1 MIELIA
7 YGQRPTADNTEV
19 GLQYTLDVSNAGAL
33 SLTYEVSKGDDVMGR
48 YSPYS
53 QTFRLPFTNINT
65 EFFGHYYDL
74 NISPLDITSDLIARF
89 NVSAKCLCEIR
100 IDGVPIIQGSLQ
112 LKNVHLKEEEFEI
125 AVFGLEANLFQDM
138 KNKKLIDLFIN
149 EAGVQN
155 IDYDISLDAP
165 NVKTSFDLANDAT
178 EGQVGDG
185 IVIVPI
191 IDYGHTQPYDFL
203 SFGNSATS
211 LQGLADPTAG
221 ALQGGQLKPAIQV
234 AEVFKLIINQAGYT
248 LNDSTFLSSDAWTKL
263 YMTLGDNMEAV
274 ATRGVTA
281 LQVSRNSGPTLRE
294 FCSSCSSN
302 GVPITPNLD
311 AESGAGFLNDPPLL
325 YDEADNWNT
334 TTLEFTAPAT
344 GYYSGE
350 FHLRFDYTGNS
361 TTPANQGVYLWW
373 GIEGMD
379 ANAPQNNSMSVTGVP
394 GAIPENPSGSGP
406 NLYFSTYPLNWSC
419 WLEAG
424 QTINPYLT
432 INYTNPTGSVF
443 LQSAGTY
450 FSVTASNLT
459 QGIATIPNNMPDVTQ
474 KAFVKDL
481 CERFNLCIVGDHD
494 DPSSLTIQPWQDYID
509 LGTQKDWTDRL
520 DLSKKRTLTPPDRIR
535 NKFVEFRDSEDSTK
549 HNALFENVNGYP
561 IGKYSQEIES
571 DFAQGTLSNSP
582 LFAPFQ
588 VSPVPTL
595 GGVLSDVPDFLI
607 AKLTHGDGGG
617 PIADGKP
624 KLFYH
629 NGMRTLDGGATFYV
643 GDVANTKYPLCLNF
657 FNAGAPM
664 ELDSPLLLWSFQYQA
679 SSWSPLIGHTQS
691 NQTYFARYYQQFL
704 LSIYDDDARLLECS
718 MVLTP
723 ADIFGFRFNDEIQ
736 IENTPFRVIKISN
749 YQPYTSEPC
758 TVQLLKKIIRVPSLV
773 LPDPDAKCTL
783 NLSGY
788 TQDGNVIFTDPLTGV
803 TSTGTEEC
811 CTSHGLYWTG
821 TNCVWNHGQGGT
833 GDGLNP
839 HGNPNVQDE
848 EPKKYLT
855 GQGGFNTVKS
865 IQAINFNPIQGEFST
880 SGMNNSSKAPSTAKD
895 FVFYCTT
902 RGTVPGSATMN
913 GIATQNHA
921 FDLLPSMMCR
931 FVLRVLSIQTDHRT
945 ASAGA
950 FGETSFKVWTFVSKN
965 IGGTI
970 TTTGSEQ
977 TDFAQDDANIGTR
990 SISIGSVKGREGVG
1004 NNATLGVSINCT
1016 GPADTVVSWHLDC
1029 SATFVDL
1036 TSSSVEPQ
1044 LILLENLG
1052 KIMTENSNFLEQE

>member
-74 NISPLDITSDLIARF
+74 NISPLDISSTLIARF

-178 EGQVGDG
+178 EGQVGNG
-185 IVIVPI
+185 IVIVPV

-211 LQGLADPTAG
+211 LQGMADPTAG

-263 YMTLGDNMEAV
+263 YMTLGDNMESA
-274 ATRGVTA
+274 ATRGVLALCVAKPDTEVLFSFVNTA
-281 LQVSRNSGPTLRE
+281 GDPYSEYTIPFN
-294 FCSSCSSN
+294 
-302 GVPITPNLD
+302 
-311 AESGAGFLNDPPLL
+311 AESGAGFNNNPPLL
-325 YDEADNWNT
+325 FDEADNWNT
-334 TTLEFTAPAT
+334 TTHVFTAPAD
-344 GYYSGE
+344 GYYNGE
-350 FHLRFDYTGNS
+350 FHIRIDCSANVQNLGAQYRPQVIGADLNNPLNGGSSDMGFYTYTAANS
-361 TTPANQGVYLWW
+361 TSTNPIEDRTLLWHCYLD
-373 GIEGMD
+373 EGMELECL
-379 ANAPQNNSMSVTGVP
+379 VTCNMY
-394 GAIPENPSGSGP
+394 NP
-406 NLYFSTYPLNWSC
+406 
-419 WLEAG
+419 
-424 QTINPYLT
+424 
-432 INYTNPTGSVF
+432 
-443 LQSAGTY
+443 AGTLKLMSEGT
-450 FSVTASNLT
+450 FFTVTSSNLLN
-459 QGIATIPNNMPDVTQ
+459 GIASIPNNMPDVTQ

-588 VSPVPTL
+588 VSPVPTS
-595 GGVLSDVPDFLI
+595 GGVVSDVPDFLI

-643 GDVANTKYPLCLNF
+643 GDVANTSYPLCLNF

-664 ELDSPLLLWSFQYQA
+664 ELDSPLLLWNFQYQA
-679 SSWSPLIGHTQS
+679 SSWSTLIGWTPS

-723 ADIFGFRFNDEIQ
+723 ADIFDFRFNDEIQ

-749 YQPYTSEPC
+749 YQPYSSEPC
-758 TVQLLKKIIRVPSLV
+758 TVQLLKKINRVASLV
-773 LPDPDAKCTL
+773 LPDPDEKCTL

-880 SGMNNSSKAPSTAKD
+880 SGMNNSSEAPSTAKD

-913 GIATQNHA
+913 GIATQNPA

-1004 NNATLGVSINCT
+1004 TNATLGVSINCT

>member
-7 YGQRPTADNTEV
+7 YGQRPTGHNTEV

-53 QTFRLPFTNINT
+53 QTFRLPFTNTNT

-74 NISPLDITSDLIARF
+74 NISPLDINSTLLTRF

-112 LKNVHLKEEEFEI
+112 LKNVHLKEEEFEV
-125 AVFGLEANLFQDM
+125 AVFGMEANLFQDM

-149 EAGVQN
+149 DAGVQN

-185 IVIVPI
+185 IVIVPV

-203 SFGNSATS
+203 SYDVGSTF
-211 LQGLADPTAG
+211 LQGIADPTGG
-221 ALQGGQLKPAIQV
+221 ALQGGQLKPAIQI

-248 LNDSTFLSSDAWTKL
+248 LNDSAFLSSDAWTKL
-263 YMTLGDNMEAV
+263 YMTLGDNMESA
-274 ATRGVTA
+274 ATRGVLGLCVAQPGPSVLA
-281 LQVSRNSGPTLRE
+281 LLEAGPAPFYDPYTGAFLNFNS
-294 FCSSCSSN
+294 
-302 GVPITPNLD
+302 D
-311 AESGAGFLNDPPLL
+311 SGAGNTNNPPLL

-334 TTLEFTAPAT
+334 STGVFTAPAD
-344 GYYSGE
+344 GFYNGK
-350 FHLRFDYTGNS
+350 FHLRTDCSQNDGNS
-361 TTPANQGVYLWW
+361 STTYQLVVVGA
-373 GIEGMD
+373 D
-379 ANAPQNNSMSVTGVP
+379 SQN
-394 GAIPENPSGSGP
+394 
-406 NLYFSTYPLNWSC
+406 PLNGSSMQIFSPVYG
-419 WLEAG
+419 AG
-424 QTINPYLT
+424 SNTSPNPIQDRVLSWHCYLDEGQELNCFVNCQQYNAFGT
-432 INYTNPTGSVF
+432 LKI
-443 LQSAGTY
+443 LSAGT
-450 FSVTASNLT
+450 FFTVTSSNLLN
-459 QGIATIPNNMPDVTQ
+459 GIASIPNNMPDVTQ
-474 KAFVKDL
+474 QAFVKDL

-494 DPSSLTIQPWQDYID
+494 NPSSLTIQPWQDYID
-509 LGTQKDWTDRL
+509 LGTHKDWTDRL
-520 DLSKKRTLTPPDRIR
+520 DLSKKRTLTPPDKIR
-535 NKFVEFRDSEDSTK
+535 KKFIDFRDSEDSTK
-549 HNALFENVNGYP
+549 HNASFENVNGYP

-571 DFAQGTLSNSP
+571 DFAQGTLSNSSI
-582 LFAPFQ
+582 FAPFQ
-588 VSPVPTL
+588 VSPVPNSSGT
-595 GGVLSDVPDFLI
+595 STDVPDFLI

-643 GDVANTKYPLCLNF
+643 GEVANTSYPLCLNF

-679 SSWSPLIGHTQS
+679 SSFSTLIGYTPS

-704 LSIYDDDARLLECS
+704 LSIYDDDARLFECS
-718 MVLTP
+718 MILTP
-723 ADIFGFRFNDEIQ
+723 ADIFAFRFNDEIQ

-749 YQPYTSEPC
+749 YQPYSSEPC
-758 TVQLLKKIIRVPSLV
+758 TVQLIKKINRVSSLV
-773 LPDPDAKCTL
+773 LPDPDEKCTL

-811 CTSHGLYWTG
+811 CNEHGLYWTG

-848 EPKKYLT
+848 QAKKYLT
-855 GQGGFNTVKS
+855 GQGGFNSVKN

-880 SGMNNSSKAPSTAKD
+880 SGMNNSSEAPSTAKD

-902 RGTVPGSATMN
+902 QGLVPNSATMN
-913 GIATQNHA
+913 GISTQNSS
-921 FDLLPSMMCR
+921 FDLLPGMMCR
-931 FVLRVLSIQTDHRT
+931 FVLRVLSIQTDHRS

-965 IGGTI
+965 IEGTI

-990 SISIGSVKGREGVG
+990 SISIGSVKGRAGFG
-1004 NNATLGVSINCT
+1004 TNATLGVSINCS

>member
-7 YGQRPTADNTEV
+7 YGQRPTGHNTEI
-19 GLQYTLDVSNAGAL
+19 GLQYTLDVSNPGAL
-33 SLTYEVSKGDDVMGR
+33 SLTYEVSKGNDVMGR

-53 QTFRLPFTNINT
+53 QTFRLPFTNTNT

-74 NISPLDITSDLIARF
+74 NISPLEINSTLLTRF

-112 LKNVHLKEEEFEI
+112 LKNVHLKEEEFEV
-125 AVFGLEANLFQDM
+125 AVFGMEANLFQDM

-149 EAGVQN
+149 DAGVQN

-178 EGQVGDG
+178 EGQVGNG

-191 IDYGHTQPYDFL
+191 IDYGHSQPYDFL
-203 SFGNSATS
+203 SFGNSSTY
-211 LQGLADPTAG
+211 LQGLATEG
-221 ALQGGQLKPAIQV
+221 YLQGGALKPAIQV
-234 AEVFKLIINQAGYT
+234 AKVFKLIINQAGYT
-248 LNDSTFLSSDAWTKL
+248 LNASSFLSSDAWTKL
-263 YMTLGDNMEAV
+263 YMTLGDNMESV
-274 ATRGVTA
+274 ATRGVLALCVAKPDTSVLFSFVQTA
-281 LQVSRNSGPTLRE
+281 GDPNSGYTIP
-294 FCSSCSSN
+294 FN
-302 GVPITPNLD
+302 
-311 AESGAGFLNDPPLL
+311 AESGAGFNNNPPSLF
-325 YDEADNWNT
+325 DEADNWNT
-334 TTLEFTAPAT
+334 TTHVFTAPAD
-344 GYYSGE
+344 GYYNGE
-350 FHLRFDYTGNS
+350 FHIRTDCSSNFGNGSALYQMRVVGADYSN
-361 TTPANQGVYLWW
+361 
-373 GIEGMD
+373 
-379 ANAPQNNSMSVTGVP
+379 
-394 GAIPENPSGSGP
+394 
-406 NLYFSTYPLNWSC
+406 PLN
-419 WLEAG
+419 
-424 QTINPYLT
+424 
-432 INYTNPTGSVF
+432 GSNMDMVST
-443 LQSAGTY
+443 QYAAGTSTSSNPISDRTLIWHCY
-450 FSVTASNLT
+450 LDTGQELECLVTCQMYNAGGTLKLMSEGTFFTVTSSNLLN
-459 QGIATIPNNMPDVTQ
+459 GIATIPNNMPDVTQ

-509 LGTQKDWTDRL
+509 LGTHKDWTDRL
-520 DLSKKRTLTPPDRIR
+520 DLSKKRTLTPPDKIR
-535 NKFVEFRDSEDSTK
+535 KKFVEFRDLEDPTK
-549 HNALFENVNGYP
+549 HNASFENVNGYP

-571 DFAQGTLSNSP
+571 DYAQGTLKNSP

-588 VSPVPTL
+588 VSPVPTS
-595 GGVLSDVPDFLI
+595 GGVESDVPDFLI

-617 PIADGKP
+617 PVADGKP

-679 SSWSPLIGHTQS
+679 TSWSTLIGYTPS

-704 LSIYDDDARLLECS
+704 LSIYDDEARLLECS

-723 ADIFGFRFNDEIQ
+723 ADIFSFRFNDEIQ
-736 IENTPFRVIKISN
+736 IENTPFRVIRISN
-749 YQPYTSEPC
+749 YQPYSSEPC
-758 TVQLLKKIIRVPSLV
+758 TVQLLKKINRVSSLV
-773 LPDPDAKCTL
+773 LPDPDAECKL

-788 TQDGNVIFTDPLTGV
+788 TQDGNVIFTNPLTGV

-811 CTSHGLYWTG
+811 CTGHGLYWTG
-821 TNCVWNHGQGGT
+821 TKCVWNHGEGGS

-839 HGNPNVQDE
+839 HGDPNVQDE
-848 EPKKYLT
+848 EPRQYLT
-855 GQGGFNTVKS
+855 GQGGFNSVKT

-880 SGMNNSSKAPSTAKD
+880 SGMNNSSEAPSTAKD

-902 RGTVPGSATMN
+902 QGSVFGSATMN
-913 GIATQNHA
+913 GISTQNSA
-921 FDLLPSMMCR
+921 FDLLPGMMCR
-931 FVLRVLSIQTDHRT
+931 FVLRVLSIQTDHRS

-990 SISIGSVKGREGVG
+990 SISIGSVKGRAGVG
-1004 NNATLGVSINCT
+1004 SNSSLGVSINCT
-1016 GPADTVVSWHLDC
+1016 GPADTVVTWHLDC

>member
-7 YGQRPTADNTEV
+7 YGQRPTGHNTEI
-19 GLQYTLDVSNAGAL
+19 GLQYTLDVSNPGAL
-33 SLTYEVSKGDDVMGR
+33 SLTYEVSKGNDVMGR

-53 QTFRLPFTNINT
+53 QTFRLPFTNTNT

-74 NISPLDITSDLIARF
+74 NISPLEINSTLLTRF

-112 LKNVHLKEEEFEI
+112 LKNVHLKEEEFEV
-125 AVFGLEANLFQDM
+125 AVFGMEANLFQDM

-149 EAGVQN
+149 DAGVQN

-185 IVIVPI
+185 IVIVPV
-191 IDYGHTQPYDFL
+191 IDYGHSQPYDFL
-203 SFGNSATS
+203 SFGNSSTS
-211 LQGLADPTAG
+211 LQGLATEG
-221 ALQGGQLKPAIQV
+221 YLQGGALKPAIQV

-248 LNDSTFLSSDAWTKL
+248 LNASTFLSSDAWTKL
-263 YMTLGDNMEAV
+263 YMTLGDNMESV
-274 ATRGVTA
+274 ATRGVLALCVAKPFTSLLFSFVQTA
-281 LQVSRNSGPTLRE
+281 GDPNSGYTIPFNT
-294 FCSSCSSN
+294 
-302 GVPITPNLD
+302 
-311 AESGAGFLNDPPLL
+311 ESGAGYNNNPPSLF
-325 YDEADNWNT
+325 DEADNWNT
-334 TTLEFTAPAT
+334 TTHVFTAPAD
-344 GYYSGE
+344 GYYNGE
-350 FHLRFDYTGNS
+350 FHIRTDCSSNFGNGSALYQMRVVGADYSN
-361 TTPANQGVYLWW
+361 
-373 GIEGMD
+373 
-379 ANAPQNNSMSVTGVP
+379 
-394 GAIPENPSGSGP
+394 
-406 NLYFSTYPLNWSC
+406 PLN
-419 WLEAG
+419 
-424 QTINPYLT
+424 
-432 INYTNPTGSVF
+432 GSNMDMVST
-443 LQSAGTY
+443 QYAAGTSTSSNPISDRTLIWHCY
-450 FSVTASNLT
+450 LDTGQELECLVTCQMYNAGGTLKLISEGTFFTVTSSNLLN
-459 QGIATIPNNMPDVTQ
+459 GIATIPNNMPDVTQ

-494 DPSSLTIQPWQDYID
+494 NPSSLTIQPWQDYID
-509 LGTQKDWTDRL
+509 LGTHKDWTDRL
-520 DLSKKRTLTPPDRIR
+520 DLSKKRTLTPPDKIR
-535 NKFVEFRDSEDSTK
+535 KKFVEFRDLEDPTK
-549 HNALFENVNGYP
+549 HNASFQNVNGYP

-571 DFAQGTLSNSP
+571 DYAQGTLKNSP

-588 VSPVPTL
+588 VSPVPTS
-595 GGVLSDVPDFLI
+595 GGVVSDVPDFLI

-617 PIADGKP
+617 PVADGKP

-643 GDVANTKYPLCLNF
+643 GDVANTSYPLCLNF
-657 FNAGAPM
+657 FNAGSPM
-664 ELDSPLLLWSFQYQA
+664 ALDSPLLLWSFQYQA
-679 SSWSPLIGHTQS
+679 SSFSTLIGYTPS

-704 LSIYDDDARLLECS
+704 LSIYDDEARLLECS

-723 ADIFGFRFNDEIQ
+723 ADIFSFRFNDEIQ

-749 YQPYTSEPC
+749 YQPYSSEPC
-758 TVQLLKKIIRVPSLV
+758 TVQLLKKINRVSSLV
-773 LPDPDAKCTL
+773 LPDPDAECRL

-788 TQDGNVIFTDPLTGV
+788 TQDGNVIFTNPLTGV

-811 CTSHGLYWTG
+811 CTGHGLYWTG
-821 TNCVWNHGQGGT
+821 TKCVWNHGQGGT

-880 SGMNNSSKAPSTAKD
+880 SGMNNSSEAPSTAKD

-913 GIATQNHA
+913 GIATQNSA
-921 FDLLPSMMCR
+921 FDLLPGMMCR

-990 SISIGSVKGREGVG
+990 SISIGSVKGRAGVG
-1004 NNATLGVSINCT
+1004 SNSSLGVSINCT
-1016 GPADTVVSWHLDC
+1016 GPADTVVTWHLDC

>member
-48 YSPYS
+48 FSPYS

-149 EAGVQN
+149 EAGVQS
-155 IDYDISLDAP
+155 IDYDITLTGG
-165 NVKTSFDLANDAT
+165 NVIDSFDLANDAT
-178 EGQVGDG
+178 EGQIGEGV
-185 IVIVPI
+185 VIVPI
-191 IDYGHTQPYDFL
+191 MDYGFSQPYGFL
-203 SFGNSATS
+203 HYENTSTALSGIGVADS
-211 LQGLADPTAG
+211 LQPFM
-221 ALQGGQLKPAIQV
+221 LKPAINV
-234 AEVFKLIINQAGYT
+234 SYIFKEIINQAGYT
-248 LNDSTFLSSDAWTKL
+248 LNDSAFLSSNAWTKL
-263 YMTLGDNMEAV
+263 FMTLGDNMASV
-274 ATRGVTA
+274 ATRGIQGVCVAKPDT
-281 LQVSRNSGPTLRE
+281 QVLNSFSVLAGGGNAFT
-294 FCSSCSSN
+294 
-302 GVPITPNLD
+302 VPFN
-311 AESGAGFLNDPPLL
+311 AETGSGFSANPPLL
-325 YDEADNWNT
+325 YDEGGYYNT
-334 TTLEFTAPAT
+334 TTSLFTAPDS
-344 GYYSGE
+344 GYYNGEFHIRTDCGSVNNTVANYWFGVEGANYNDPLNGSSMDMVSPQYESGNSSSSNTISDRTLVWHCFLEEGQQLQCKVYCNIYSPGGGTSGE
-350 FHLRFDYTGNS
+350 FKL
-361 TTPANQGVYLWW
+361 L
-373 GIEGMD
+373 
-379 ANAPQNNSMSVTGVP
+379 
-394 GAIPENPSGSGP
+394 
-406 NLYFSTYPLNWSC
+406 
-419 WLEAG
+419 
-424 QTINPYLT
+424 
-432 INYTNPTGSVF
+432 
-443 LQSAGTY
+443 SAGT
-450 FSVTASNLT
+450 FFKVTSTNLVN
-459 QGIATIPNNMPDVTQ
+459 GIASIPNNMPDMLQT
-474 KAFVKDL
+474 AFIKDL
-481 CERFNLCIVGDHD
+481 SERFNLCIVGDHD

-509 LGTQKDWTDRL
+509 LGTHKDWTDRL
-520 DLSKKRTLTPPDRIR
+520 DLSKKRTLTPPDKIR
-535 NKFVEFRDSEDSTK
+535 KKFVEFSDLEDPTK

-588 VSPVPTL
+588 VSPVPIS
-595 GGVLSDVPDFLI
+595 GGWATDTPDFLI
-607 AKLTHGDGGG
+607 AIQNKGDGSG
-617 PIADGKP
+617 PISEALP

-629 NGMRTLDGGATFYV
+629 NGMKTLDNDVTFFVGADPSTS
-643 GDVANTKYPLCLNF
+643 YPLCLNF
-657 FNAGAPM
+657 YNAGAPI
-664 ELDSPLLLWSFQYQA
+664 ELDSPLLLWNFQYQA
-679 SSWSPLIGHTQS
+679 SSWSTLIGWTPS

-718 MVLTP
+718 MVLSP
-723 ADIFGFRFNDEIQ
+723 ADIFSFRFNDEIQ

-749 YQPYTSEPC
+749 YQPYSSEPC
-758 TVQLLKKIIRVPSLV
+758 TVQLLKKISRVPSLV
-773 LPDPDAKCTL
+773 LPDPDAECTL

-811 CTSHGLYWTG
+811 CTGHGLYWTG
-821 TNCVWNHGQGGT
+821 TNCIWNHGQGGT
-833 GDGLNP
+833 GDGSNP
-839 HGNPNVQDE
+839 SDPILEDFEKRNFLSGV
-848 EPKKYLT
+848 
-855 GQGGFNTVKS
+855 GGFNSVKTLR
-865 IQAINFNPIQGEFST
+865 AININPIQGEFST
-880 SGMNNSSKAPSTAKD
+880 SGLNNSSQAPSTAKD

-902 RGTVPGSATMN
+902 QGSVAGSATTN
-913 GIATQNHA
+913 GIDVQNSA
-921 FDLLPSMMCR
+921 FDLLPGMMCR
-931 FVLRVLSIQTDHRT
+931 FVLKVLSIQTDHRS

-990 SISIGSVKGREGVG
+990 SISVGTVKGRTPGSANHDSGVFI
-1004 NNATLGVSINCT
+1004 SCT
-1016 GPADTVVSWHLDC
+1016 GPADTIVSWHLDC
-1029 SATFVDL
+1029 SATFIDL
-1036 TSSSVEPQ
+1036 STSSIEPK

-1052 KIMTENSNFLEQE
+1052 KIMTENSSFLEQE